1 MINIITGKI
10 NSGKTTSLKKHYNDS
25 QKGDGFIAKKRMKKG
40 VVHSYDIVRLSN
52 NDAQLL
58 VIREDFYNGIE
69 KVACKVGPYLF
80 LEKSLT
86 YVENEILKMI
96 KNNVSPIY
104 LDEIGQLELYD
115 QCFNKVFNQIVQS
128 KADCFITVKEDLVDE
143 VIRKY
148 KLTNVN
154 VITI

>member
-1 MINIITGKI
+1 
-10 NSGKTTSLKKHYNDS
+10 
-25 QKGDGFIAKKRMKKG
+25 MKKG

-58 VIREDFYNGIE
+58 VIREDFYNGFE

-128 KADCFITVKEDLVDE
+128 KADCFITHLKFC
-143 VIRKY
+143 
-148 KLTNVN
+148 
-154 VITI
+154 

>member
-1 MINIITGKI
+1 MGFRN
-10 NSGKTTSLKKHYNDS
+10 TS
-25 QKGDGFIAKKRMKKG
+25 
-40 VVHSYDIVRLSN
+40 
-52 NDAQLL
+52 
-58 VIREDFYNGIE
+58 FYNGIE